1 MILKCFINGKEYKIV
16 QGATFAEEYNETLDS
31 GTIIITHVEKIEDLK
46 PYDDVFIYEG
56 EFKGYG
62 ENIVYDGF
70 YKHLLVDQ
78 YNEERLNPVEN
89 IYSYKIQLFSET
101 KKLETI
107 QLPNISIT
115 QPLDINKKKTV
126 FNYLDS
132 FVDLYSPVK
141 KVAVND
147 EMWLYQQKYTLDQS
161 LSAVFSDIY
170 APDFTLNAPSLKD
183 LIAQL
188 MLTRDRIPYVKDDVI
203 YALDITER
211 KKDFDLNGV
220 TSITG
225 SMTSDDYCNN
235 LKRNYSNALTQ
246 DFSCNMIEYLGFRN
260 SDTPLL
266 TLENLRLETSFPIY
280 KINKI
285 YLCYY
290 KKMDVY
296 KIDDEDFSD
305 PLTNK
310 TKAFLCK
317 QDITPLVLLNETRNL
332 LSQDWDEFGDTVPE
346 SIEDLASY
354 KLATL
359 GYDIGSKYIGGWG
372 TKYDFPVGFWKT
384 DERTYIENVVAWMDN
399 KYPFG
404 IYGEN
409 YLTDLLDDDE
419 VFLVKPFESL
429 EIDSFLNNVLPPKY
443 EDKNGNK
450 TEITGPAKMKF
461 LFFQVEYDAFYNG
474 AIVHSK
480 DNLLDDITI
489 NDNSSASLTLIDK
502 DGLFQKEKINRFGN
516 KGYIIKARVNDYKDL
531 NNLGDV
537 YDDDV
542 IIYHREYQIWD
553 DYILVDYY
561 GTKDYVLKNYFTTVF
576 ARYRNYNLMSYN
588 ESINRAENKKVFLL
602 LSTNKCYYEDDLD
615 VIQFKNFDNENPIRQ
630 LLSFF
635 TPSEKYD
642 IKGLY
647 KTPQKINYGYYTYE
661 GDYFASDINTF
672 TSGNSLCINLKMY
685 DNVTGGVY
693 IKNPR
698 PSKVNQ
704 NVKEDLIGSVQS
716 WHMSANEE
724 TGRSEKMGFYC
735 GHVDK
740 NSYFEDKVLNKNE
753 FDEIQNN
760 IYKKLL
766 NLPLLDSSDINLIN
780 MKNVIGKDYR
790 FLKDNKEIIDMTF
803 QIEALTQNTDVLFS
817 PWLFKLCDLLGIYN
831 KVNKNYEILL
841 GKSNVRYNSS
851 LATTSYKGN
860 IIGGSYGNGQ
870 DIYRANIFTIT
881 IDSENYNQLI
891 GSENDIFLANF
902 NLFLE
907 KDNTIKANTSRPIAD
922 PRITYYAFKGE
933 KMTDVKETSF
943 KIIGNEFLNYQY
955 YNLGQQVVNYVS
967 DNKPNYTNQDRVII
981 FEKISESDGKIVFS
995 NFRMLNDYKYVA
1007 IPGNELYINDSGKK
1021 IIVYNCDAIEK
1032 DDGKANFDFIINKKT
1047 NTDNTVLYKKNLF
1060 FTVSNEEMK
1069 KTIIYE
1075 ELKDLSQKDSLE
1087 IYSDNISPIELTSDK
1102 NNLPILRI
1110 NCISQ
1115 QIQDKKNFSVWYKI
1129 DNSYKFVFGVNLK
1142 EELKTHGNPVEES
1155 IKIYYEFTDSDYN
1168 SDSGM
1173 YTRIFEYF
1181 IPGAMSEGYD
1191 YGPHLTYNVEGQG
1204 SLVSNFNFKDKTN
1217 IVNFTLTSKDKIVF
1231 DAQLNYISREVY
1243 IPIYLSLVSNRD
1255 TRVYDMNNKKVGNNF
1270 NYTELV
1276 NNQPEETD
1284 VFWGEL
1290 QYFKK
1295 DTDDDIYYENKG
1307 LSYNLNSENKYVVKS
1322 IGNCKDKYIIIPKKH
1337 KEIDVVSID
1346 NNAFENSDLY
1356 YIEIPEN
1363 IINIGEFAFKDCI
1376 YLKKIVLPDSVEV
1389 IEKSIFE
1396 NCYNLKNIT
1405 LSENITEIK
1414 ENAFKNCS
1422 KVSLLDLPKNISKI
1436 GKNAFENCYALTEI
1450 YYKNDLK
1457 NWLNITFEN
1466 EHSNPMS
1473 YSQNFYLKNGDVWE
1487 NLIDVTIPNDIKK
1500 IGSYQFYNI
1509 KTIEKITM
1517 SDNIIEIGDGAFKNC
1532 INLKSLTLPE
1542 GITEVNESL
1551 FSGCDNLEEIVL
1563 PSTIKT
1569 IGKQAFNKNYNLKNI
1584 FFNGTISDWCNIDFA
1599 DNLSNPVTENFYMK
1613 NGDGGWEQLTSLF
1626 IPSDITEIK
1635 KYQFYRFKNLKSVV
1649 ISESVYKIDE
1659 SAFAFCKNL
1668 EYVYIPDNVLLMG
1681 ERIFN
1686 FANKELIIY
1695 CAHSKKPSGWNDN
1708 WNPDNLK
1715 VIWGYHGELEYVV
1728 NESYDY
1734 LVSGLGD
1741 YISNDI
1747 VFPETYYSNAV
1758 VGVKSGA
1765 FKDEKEITSVT
1776 IPGTF
1781 KEFQY
1786 EAFYNCT
1793 SLKTVYYN
1801 GTVEDWC
1808 NIEFGAFG
1816 NPMYYADDFYM
1827 LDEKNKYYKVEEIT
1841 IPNTIKRIEMYQ
1853 FDGFDNLKKINIH
1866 NTLISVESY
1875 AFQNCKG
1882 LTEIFIP
1889 KSVKEISGY
1898 AFIGCENLT
1907 IYCEMEEPTDGVP
1920 DGWSKNWNFDNR
1932 PVVWG
1937 CKSLIYNLKD
1947 DDTYE
1952 VIGLVSDTNVDV
1964 IIPLYYKEK
1973 AVTSIKNSAFI
1984 NKTKIEKITFNS
1996 ENLLIG
2002 ENAFNGCE
2010 NLEKIV
2016 VFGEISKICQNAFKG
2031 CINLDE
2037 VYFHTSYSLN
2047 DEYEEEIEKW
2057 CNIIFENEYSNPMYY
2072 ATKFYLYYSG
2082 VDGGFKEITNL
2093 QIPTTVTSIN
2103 DYQFYGFDN
2112 LKEITLTTFLTTLGA
2127 NSFNSCVNLTNIYI
2141 PYSVVEIGENAFKNC
2156 SNLTIYSEQS
2166 SKLDTW
2172 SENWNPDDRP
2182 VVWSPVANMDLT
2194 LKDDGTYEVKGLGNY
2209 TNKNVIIP
2217 NKVNEIEVTSIGN
2230 NAFKDNIEIISV
2242 NIPDTVTNI
2251 GEYSFSGCSGLRT
2264 LTIGKMVNKIDK
2276 FAFSGNLGLK
2286 TVCYNGTVEDWCNI
2300 NIYNNSANPMMY
2312 ADEFY
2317 MLNNNNEYEI
2327 VTTIN
2332 IPESVT
2338 SIGKAQ
2344 FYGFNVTSINLPE
2357 SILTIGN
2364 KAFAETSLTG
2374 INIPSSVTNIDNE
2387 AFYSSDIK
2395 SLTFADGSNLVS
2407 IGDGAFKSCSKLHSN
2422 TTLAA
2427 IKLPEKLENIGLE
2440 TFYGCTNMKVIVIPS
2455 SVSTIGLNAFKGCSS
2470 LQIKC
2475 KASSKPS
2482 GWNDSWNPDNR
2493 PVTWGYTPE

>member
-62 ENIVYDGF
+62 PNVTYDGF

-141 KVAVND
+141 KVAINN
-147 EMWLYQQKYTLDQS
+147 ENWLYQQKYTLDQS

-188 MLTRDRIPYVKDDVI
+188 MLTRDKIPYVKDDVI

-290 KKMDVY
+290 KKGKVFKISDVNNENA
-296 KIDDEDFSD
+296 ISE
-305 PLTNK
+305 
-310 TKAFLCK
+310 KAFLCK

-332 LSQDWDEFGDTVPE
+332 LSQDWDDFDDEAPKT
-346 SIEDLASY
+346 IEELANY
-354 KLATL
+354 KLATV
-359 GYDIGSKYIGGWG
+359 GYDIGSKYITGWG
-372 TKYDFPVGFWKT
+372 TKYSYPVGWWKT
-384 DERTYIENVVAWMDN
+384 DERTYIENIISWMDN
-399 KYPFG
+399 KYPYG
-404 IYGEN
+404 IYNEN
-409 YLTDLLDDDE
+409 YVKNFLQEDEIFLLGSSNSLDIDEFLENMFSPIYKDD
-419 VFLVKPFESL
+419 
-429 EIDSFLNNVLPPKY
+429 NVEK
-443 EDKNGNK
+443 
-450 TEITGPAKMKF
+450 EITGSAKMKF

-516 KGYIIKARVNDYKDL
+516 KGYIIKARVDDYKKL
-531 NNLGDV
+531 NNLGDI

-602 LSTNKCYYEDDLD
+602 LSTNKCYYEDDLE

-635 TPSEKYD
+635 KPSEKYD
-642 IKGLY
+642 IKGLS
-647 KTPQKINYGYYTYE
+647 KTPEKINYGYYTYD

-698 PSKVNQ
+698 PSKVAQ
-704 NVKEDLIGSVQS
+704 DVKEDLIGSIQS
-716 WHMSANEE
+716 WHMSSNEE

-740 NSYFEDKVLNKNE
+740 NSYFEDKILDEDE
-753 FDEIQNN
+753 FYEIKNN

-766 NLPLLDSSDINLIN
+766 NLPLLDSSDKNLIN
-780 MKNVIGKDYR
+780 MKNIIGKDYK

-803 QIEALTQNTDVLFS
+803 QIEALTQNNDILFS
-817 PWLFKLCDLLGIYN
+817 QWMLKLSDLLGIFN
-831 KVNKNYEILL
+831 KVNKKYIIYENFL
-841 GKSNVRYNSS
+841 NRYSG
-851 LATTSYKGN
+851 LIKTTFFNEIPIS
-860 IIGGSYGNGQ
+860 GSIYGNSFNTYKNF
-870 DIYRANIFTIT
+870 DMSVFEIHLEEKIF
-881 IDSENYNQLI
+881 E
-891 GSENDIFLANF
+891 FLEADFVLTNF
-902 NLFLE
+902 NIVCDFDNSTFGEGGGLFEGKRIINYMFKGKKIAAITPDYISVIGDEYITTRNGSKNGLFKKEQNFVNEDRKLTFFFFE
-907 KDNTIKANTSRPIAD
+907 KDEEKQILKFTTFLKMD
-922 PRITYYAFKGE
+922 YALKCFP
-933 KMTDVKETSF
+933 
-943 KIIGNEFLNYQY
+943 GNEFFIQNNGSIEYIKDFSA
-955 YNLGQQVVNYVS
+955 G
-967 DNKPNYTNQDRVII
+967 PTNNEEI
-981 FEKISESDGKIVFS
+981 S
-995 NFRMLNDYKYVA
+995 NFTFNGPNKEATHEYKQ
-1007 IPGNELYINDSGKK
+1007 
-1021 IIVYNCDAIEK
+1021 
-1032 DDGKANFDFIINKKT
+1032 
-1047 NTDNTVLYKKNLF
+1047 NLF

-1075 ELKDLSQKDSLE
+1075 ELKDLSQKDGLE
-1087 IYSDNISPIELTSDK
+1087 IYGDNISPIELTSDK

-1115 QIQDKKNFSVWYKI
+1115 QIKDKKNFSVWYKI

-1363 IINIGEFAFKDCI
+1363 IINIGESAFKDCI

-1457 NWLNITFEN
+1457 NWLNIIFEN
-1466 EHSNPMS
+1466 EYSNPMS

-1487 NLIDVTIPNDIKK
+1487 NLINVTIPNDIKK

-1532 INLKSLTLPE
+1532 TNLKSLTLPE

-1569 IGKQAFNKNYNLKNI
+1569 IGKKAFNKNYNLKNI

-1613 NGDGGWEQLTSLF
+1613 NGDGDWEQLTSLF
-1626 IPSDITEIK
+1626 IPGDITEIK

-1715 VIWGYHGELEYVV
+1715 VIWGYYGELEYVV

-1920 DGWSKNWNFDNR
+1920 DDWSKNWNFDNR

-1996 ENLLIG
+1996 KNLLIG

-2010 NLEKIV
+2010 NLKSII

-2031 CINLDE
+2031 CINLDK
-2037 VYFHTSYSLN
+2037 VYFNNSLN
-2047 DEYEEEIEKW
+2047 NEYEEEIEKW

-2194 LKDDGTYEVKGLGNY
+2194 LKDDGTYEIKGLGNY

-2242 NIPDTVTNI
+2242 DIPDTVTNI

-2300 NIYNNSANPMMY
+2300 NIYNSSANPMMY

-2332 IPESVT
+2332 IPESIT

-2344 FYGFNVTSINLPE
+2344 FYGFNITSINLPE

-2493 PVTWGYTPE
+2493 PVSWNYLN

>member
-147 EMWLYQQKYTLDQS
+147 EMWFYQQKYTLDQS

-188 MLTRDRIPYVKDDVI
+188 MLTRDKIPYVKDDVI

-296 KIDDEDFSD
+296 EVSDTDFES
-305 PLTNK
+305 PLENK

-409 YLTDLLDDDE
+409 YLTDLLEDDE
-419 VFLVKPFESL
+419 VFLVKSFDSL

-647 KTPQKINYGYYTYE
+647 KTPQKINYGYYTYD

-766 NLPLLDSSDINLIN
+766 NLPMLESSDINLIN

-860 IIGGSYGNGQ
+860 IIGGGYGKSLDN
-870 DIYRANIFTIT
+870 YRVNIFTIT
-881 IDSENYNQLI
+881 IDSEDYNQLI
-891 GSENDIFLANF
+891 GSEENIFLANF

-907 KDNTIKANTSRPIAD
+907 KDNTIKANTPRPIAD

-943 KIIGNEFLNYQY
+943 KIIGDEFLNYQY
-955 YNLGQQVVNYVS
+955 YNLGQQVGNYVP

-995 NFRMLNDYKYVA
+995 NFRILNDYKYVA

-1021 IIVYNCDAIEK
+1021 LIVYNCDAIEK

-1047 NTDNTVLYKKNLF
+1047 NTDNTVLYEKNLF

-1075 ELKDLSQKDSLE
+1075 ELKDLSQKDGLE
-1087 IYSDNISPIELTSDK
+1087 IYSDNISPIELASDK
-1102 NNLPILRI
+1102 NNLPILKI

-1142 EELKTHGNPVEES
+1142 EELKIYGDGDYVEES
-1155 IKIYYEFTDSDYN
+1155 IKIYYEFADNDYN

-1181 IPGAMSEGYD
+1181 IPGAIPEGYD
-1191 YGPHLTYNVEGQG
+1191 YGPHLTCNVEGQE
-1204 SLVSNFNFKDKTN
+1204 SLVSSFNFSAKTN
-1217 IVNFTLTSKDKIVF
+1217 IVNFTLTSKDKIAF
-1231 DAQLNYISREVY
+1231 DAQLNYISRDVY

-1270 NYTELV
+1270 NYTELL

-1295 DTDDDIYYENKG
+1295 DTDDDIYYESKG
-1307 LSYNLNSENKYVVKS
+1307 LSYNLNSENKYVVKG
-1322 IGNCKDKYIIIPKKH
+1322 IGNCKDKYILIPKKH

-1363 IINIGEFAFKDCI
+1363 IIDIGESAFKNSI
-1376 YLKKIVLPDSVEV
+1376 YLKKIKLPDSVTV
-1389 IEKSIFE
+1389 LEKSIFE
-1396 NCYNLKNIT
+1396 NCASLKNIKINET
-1405 LSENITEIK
+1405 LTEIK
-1414 ENAFKNCS
+1414 DYAFKDCIKLSDMEIPKSVESIGKKIFENCINLERISIPFLGES
-1422 KVSLLDLPKNISKI
+1422 KEDTENSFLGYLFGASSADYNMTDIPSKLQDIEITNSETIYKSCFLNCKNLRTITLSNTVKKIEESAFSGCSNLTTVNLFDGLEEI
-1436 GKNAFENCYALTEI
+1436 GKNAFATCF
-1450 YYKNDLK
+1450 DL
-1457 NWLNITFEN
+1457 
-1466 EHSNPMS
+1466 
-1473 YSQNFYLKNGDVWE
+1473 
-1487 NLIDVTIPNDIKK
+1487 
-1500 IGSYQFYNI
+1500 
-1509 KTIEKITM
+1509 
-1517 SDNIIEIGDGAFKNC
+1517 
-1532 INLKSLTLPE
+1532 
-1542 GITEVNESL
+1542 
-1551 FSGCDNLEEIVL
+1551 
-1563 PSTIKT
+1563 STIKIPDTVST
-1569 IGKQAFNKNYNLKNI
+1569 IGVSAFLSCYNLK
-1584 FFNGTISDWCNIDFA
+1584 TIIIPKN
-1599 DNLSNPVTENFYMK
+1599 VTTI
-1613 NGDGGWEQLTSLF
+1613 GA
-1626 IPSDITEIK
+1626 
-1635 KYQFYRFKNLKSVV
+1635 
-1649 ISESVYKIDE
+1649 
-1659 SAFAFCKNL
+1659 SAFQLC
-1668 EYVYIPDNVLLMG
+1668 
-1681 ERIFN
+1681 
-1686 FANKELIIY
+1686 
-1695 CAHSKKPSGWNDN
+1695 SG
-1708 WNPDNLK
+1708 
-1715 VIWGYHGELEYVV
+1715 
-1728 NESYDY
+1728 
-1734 LVSGLGD
+1734 
-1741 YISNDI
+1741 
-1747 VFPETYYSNAV
+1747 
-1758 VGVKSGA
+1758 
-1765 FKDEKEITSVT
+1765 
-1776 IPGTF
+1776 
-1781 KEFQY
+1781 
-1786 EAFYNCT
+1786 
-1793 SLKTVYYN
+1793 
-1801 GTVEDWC
+1801 
-1808 NIEFGAFG
+1808 
-1816 NPMYYADDFYM
+1816 
-1827 LDEKNKYYKVEEIT
+1827 
-1841 IPNTIKRIEMYQ
+1841 
-1853 FDGFDNLKKINIH
+1853 
-1866 NTLISVESY
+1866 
-1875 AFQNCKG
+1875 
-1882 LTEIFIP
+1882 
-1889 KSVKEISGY
+1889 
-1898 AFIGCENLT
+1898 LT
-1907 IYCEMEEPTDGVP
+1907 IYCEASEKPE
-1920 DGWSKNWNFDNR
+1920 GWSTNWN
-1932 PVVWG
+1932 
-1937 CKSLIYNLKD
+1937 
-1947 DDTYE
+1947 
-1952 VIGLVSDTNVDV
+1952 
-1964 IIPLYYKEK
+1964 
-1973 AVTSIKNSAFI
+1973 
-1984 NKTKIEKITFNS
+1984 
-1996 ENLLIG
+1996 
-2002 ENAFNGCE
+2002 
-2010 NLEKIV
+2010 
-2016 VFGEISKICQNAFKG
+2016 
-2031 CINLDE
+2031 
-2037 VYFHTSYSLN
+2037 
-2047 DEYEEEIEKW
+2047 
-2057 CNIIFENEYSNPMYY
+2057 
-2072 ATKFYLYYSG
+2072 
-2082 VDGGFKEITNL
+2082 
-2093 QIPTTVTSIN
+2093 
-2103 DYQFYGFDN
+2103 
-2112 LKEITLTTFLTTLGA
+2112 
-2127 NSFNSCVNLTNIYI
+2127 
-2141 PYSVVEIGENAFKNC
+2141 
-2156 SNLTIYSEQS
+2156 S
-2166 SKLDTW
+2166 S
-2172 SENWNPDDRP
+2172 
-2182 VVWSPVANMDLT
+2182 
-2194 LKDDGTYEVKGLGNY
+2194 
-2209 TNKNVIIP
+2209 
-2217 NKVNEIEVTSIGN
+2217 
-2230 NAFKDNIEIISV
+2230 
-2242 NIPDTVTNI
+2242 
-2251 GEYSFSGCSGLRT
+2251 
-2264 LTIGKMVNKIDK
+2264 
-2276 FAFSGNLGLK
+2276 
-2286 TVCYNGTVEDWCNI
+2286 
-2300 NIYNNSANPMMY
+2300 
-2312 ADEFY
+2312 
-2317 MLNNNNEYEI
+2317 
-2327 VTTIN
+2327 
-2332 IPESVT
+2332 
-2338 SIGKAQ
+2338 
-2344 FYGFNVTSINLPE
+2344 
-2357 SILTIGN
+2357 
-2364 KAFAETSLTG
+2364 
-2374 INIPSSVTNIDNE
+2374 
-2387 AFYSSDIK
+2387 
-2395 SLTFADGSNLVS
+2395 
-2407 IGDGAFKSCSKLHSN
+2407 
-2422 TTLAA
+2422 
-2427 IKLPEKLENIGLE
+2427 
-2440 TFYGCTNMKVIVIPS
+2440 
-2455 SVSTIGLNAFKGCSS
+2455 
-2470 LQIKC
+2470 
-2475 KASSKPS
+2475 
-2482 GWNDSWNPDNR
+2482 NR